1 MSELKT
7 CRMARVLTFIVVVK
21 CFLVMVQIF
30 PFLLPLLQ
38 ALSKHS
44 VAFSDRDCD
53 NVLVNNK
60 VE

>member
-1 MSELKT
+1 
-7 CRMARVLTFIVVVK
+7 
-21 CFLVMVQIF
+21 MVQIF